1 MKKIISVLLM
11 VLILALSVFCVS
23 ADTEALYFGK
33 LTATMPEISVEVKGS
48 GYDIADVSATLG
60 TEYLDVN
67 DLQVYDS
74 YVHSTRVYMLVDLST
89 SMYDYFDIVKESII
103 NYTYTMGADDDL
115 VLITFGEKSADVVL
129 KGTETLDEVYEVVN
143 ALECNESGTVFYE
156 ALSKAYDIANSSIS
170 DYDREYVLAFSD
182 GIDEQTGNVTANE
195 IEDNYK
201 THSLPLYAACFDN
214 GMYSSTDKFGEI
226 ARSSGGD
233 LTMIYS
239 YEDFDNLLYTI
250 NDVTLISL
258 SAETNVADGS
268 TKLLSVKIGDRYIE
282 HQIPV
287 LRSLTDTSAPL
298 VTDYD
303 FDSQNLTLTLTFSEK
318 VNSRASSA
326 SAYRVT
332 DSEGKEIEVVSAS
345 YDSTTLKATL
355 KLGKMKDGTYS
366 VSFSSITDLSLEA
379 NKVSDTV
386 TFTAE
391 GIVVEEVPSNEGM
404 PLWLILM
411 IVCIF
416 IAVAA
421 AVVLIIVLSTRRRAE
436 DTLIPNNPPQNPEL
450 NVNQYNYA
458 QNSMNVKHHVVIKS
472 SKKVRL
478 HIRTGNISEQ
488 SVETEIQSS
497 LIIGRSNTCDIF
509 IDDTKLSRQH
519 FAIEF
524 DTDRFY
530 IMDLQ
535 SRNGTMLNG
544 YKVVGR
550 QILNSGDRIV
560 AGLSDIQFTVVG

>member
-1 MKKIISVLLM
+1 MKKLISILLI
-11 VLILALSVFCVS
+11 VLILSLSVFCVS

-33 LTATMPEISVEVKGS
+33 ITATMPEISVEVKGS
-48 GYDIADVSATLG
+48 GYDISEVSATLG

-89 SMYDYFDIVKESII
+89 SMYDYFDLVKESII

-143 ALECNESGTVFYE
+143 SLECNESGTVFYE

-226 ARSSGGD
+226 ARSSGGE

-239 YEDFDNLLYTI
+239 NEDFDNLLYTI

-268 TKLLSVKIGDRYIE
+268 TKLLSVKIGDKYIE

-287 LRSLTDTSAPL
+287 VRSLTDTSVPL
-298 VTDYD
+298 VTDHS

-318 VNSRASSA
+318 VNSRASST

-332 DSEGKEIEVVSAS
+332 DSEGKEIEVVSAT

-379 NKVSDTV
+379 NAVSDTV

-450 NVNQYNYA
+450 NANQYNYA
-458 QNSMNVKHHVVIKS
+458 QNSMNVKHHVVIRS

-478 HIRTGNISEQ
+478 HIRTGNVSEQ

-524 DTDRFY
+524 DADRFY

-550 QILNSGDRIV
+550 QMLNSGDRIV